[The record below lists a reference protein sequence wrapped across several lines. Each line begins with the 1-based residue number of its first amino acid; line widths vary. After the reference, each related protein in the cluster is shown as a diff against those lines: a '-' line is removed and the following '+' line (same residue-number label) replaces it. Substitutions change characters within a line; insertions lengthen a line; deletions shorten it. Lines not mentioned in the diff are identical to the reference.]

1 MRRGQAP
8 ATTETKPNKK
18 VDRYSRRK
26 SKNGN
31 EKSGFARRLSAKPR
45 FFSFARCLKL
55 CFFSGALVLPQN
67 HRFCNSREF
76 TACACLDINER
87 KNGVLL
93 YIPDTTAN
101 VPPLIVARV
110 LVLITSRAENIFPI
124 NTALLPQ
131 ALRKISRLYF
141 NSLHKV
147 IVKQIML
154 YDDRIEIQ
162 FNAPIKV
169 SPDSDESRRGFSLCS
184 KTVKL
189 AYKVPHR
196 ANITKLEFEIEIYI

>member
-1 MRRGQAP
+1 MIKQ
-8 ATTETKPNKK
+8 
-18 VDRYSRRK
+18 
-26 SKNGN
+26 
-31 EKSGFARRLSAKPR
+31 ARRYAARTSTRHKRTQRNERVKPIQSLKKQER
-45 FFSFARCLKL
+45 QRKIGVRAQAFRETPIFLPVALNCAFSICRVL
-55 CFFSGALVLPQN
+55 LPQN
-67 HRFCNSREF
+67 YRFCNSREF

-93 YIPDTTAN
+93 YTPDTTAN

-147 IVKQIML
+147 IADL
-154 YDDRIEIQ
+154 LP
-162 FNAPIKV
+162 N
-169 SPDSDESRRGFSLCS
+169 
-184 KTVKL
+184 
-189 AYKVPHR
+189 
-196 ANITKLEFEIEIYI
+196 

>member
-1 MRRGQAP
+1 M
-8 ATTETKPNKK
+8 
-18 VDRYSRRK
+18 
-26 SKNGN
+26 
-31 EKSGFARRLSAKPR
+31 
-45 FFSFARCLKL
+45 
-55 CFFSGALVLPQN
+55 
-67 HRFCNSREF
+67 
-76 TACACLDINER
+76 
-87 KNGVLL
+87 
-93 YIPDTTAN
+93 
-101 VPPLIVARV
+101 PPLIVARV

-169 SPDSDESRRGFSLCS
+169 SPDSDESRRGFSLYS

>member
-1 MRRGQAP
+1 MRICS
-8 ATTETKPNKK
+8 
-18 VDRYSRRK
+18 V
-26 SKNGN
+26 
-31 EKSGFARRLSAKPR
+31 FAYGRVLYRLSVYCCNYYGIANDI
-45 FFSFARCLKL
+45 
-55 CFFSGALVLPQN
+55 CFN
-67 HRFCNSREF
+67 RNCF
-76 TACACLDINER
+76 TAFIRFTER
-87 KNGVLL
+87 
-93 YIPDTTAN
+93 
-101 VPPLIVARV
+101 
-110 LVLITSRAENIFPI
+110 LV

-189 AYKVPHR
+189 T
-196 ANITKLEFEIEIYI
+196 I

>member
-45 FFSFARCLKL
+45 FFLLPVALNCA
-55 CFFSGALVLPQN
+55 FSICRVLLPQN
-67 HRFCNSREF
+67 YRFCNSREF

-93 YIPDTTAN
+93 YTPDTTAN

-147 IVKQIML
+147 IADL
-154 YDDRIEIQ
+154 LP
-162 FNAPIKV
+162 N
-169 SPDSDESRRGFSLCS
+169 
-184 KTVKL
+184 
-189 AYKVPHR
+189 
-196 ANITKLEFEIEIYI
+196 

>member
-1 MRRGQAP
+1 MIKQAARYARRQAP
-8 ATTETKPNKK
+8 ATNRHNATKKQERQRKIGVRAQAFRETPIFLPVALNC
-18 VDRYSRRK
+18 
-26 SKNGN
+26 
-31 EKSGFARRLSAKPR
+31 A
-45 FFSFARCLKL
+45 FSICRVL
-55 CFFSGALVLPQN
+55 LPQN
-67 HRFCNSREF
+67 YRFCNSREF

-93 YIPDTTAN
+93 YTPDTTAN

-147 IVKQIML
+147 IADL
-154 YDDRIEIQ
+154 LP
-162 FNAPIKV
+162 F
-169 SPDSDESRRGFSLCS
+169 
-184 KTVKL
+184 
-189 AYKVPHR
+189 
-196 ANITKLEFEIEIYI
+196 

>member
-1 MRRGQAP
+1 M
-8 ATTETKPNKK
+8 T
-18 VDRYSRRK
+18 
-26 SKNGN
+26 
-31 EKSGFARRLSAKPR
+31 LW
-45 FFSFARCLKL
+45 
-55 CFFSGALVLPQN
+55 
-67 HRFCNSREF
+67 
-76 TACACLDINER
+76 
-87 KNGVLL
+87 
-93 YIPDTTAN
+93 
-101 VPPLIVARV
+101 RV

-147 IVKQIML
+147 IVKKIML

-189 AYKVPHR
+189 TIQFIIKIKDLVSRKRKLYRRRLRFFDFIKKFFNFTNKSYACFVVYSER
-196 ANITKLEFEIEIYI
+196 AKSS